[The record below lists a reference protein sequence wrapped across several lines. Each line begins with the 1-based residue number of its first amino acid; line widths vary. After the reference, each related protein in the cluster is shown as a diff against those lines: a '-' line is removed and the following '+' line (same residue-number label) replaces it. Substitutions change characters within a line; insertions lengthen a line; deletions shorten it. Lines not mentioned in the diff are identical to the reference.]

1 MQLASI
7 PFAIPVQLMTMSP
20 THPHLDLLRAA
31 EAAAYAGARVL
42 KEYFGKADLEI
53 ASKGRNDLV
62 TAADRDSEAAII
74 NEILRRFP
82 QHRILAEEGGVLA
95 GTAEYEW
102 VIDPLDGTTNFTR
115 GLPNFCISIACRCDG
130 ELLAGLVLDPIR
142 DDLFTAMAG
151 AGAWRNGVPM
161 RVSEQPGL
169 RGAFLATGYPFRAH
183 AALDQYLQ
191 TFRDVFLQVRAIRRC
206 GAAALDLAYTAAGVY
221 DGFFE
226 FCLSAWDVAAGV
238 LLIREAG
245 GRVSDLDGVE
255 GFPEGGNIVAG
266 AAPVQ
271 GELLAIVSRYADE
284 QSMRRLAPPSSA
296 ALVGDR
302 A

>member
-1 MQLASI
+1 
-7 PFAIPVQLMTMSP
+7 MTTSP
-20 THPHLDLLRAA
+20 PHSNLELLRAA

-42 KEYFGKADLEI
+42 KEYFGRADLEI
-53 ASKGRNDLV
+53 ERKGRNDFV
-62 TAADRDSEAAII
+62 TAADRDSEAAIV

-82 QHRILAEEGGVLA
+82 RHRILAEEGGVLA
-95 GTAEYEW
+95 GTAEHEW

-130 ELLAGLVLDPIR
+130 ELLVGLVLDPIR

-151 AGAWRNGVPM
+151 GGAWRNGVPM
-161 RVSEQPGL
+161 QVSEQAGL
-169 RGAFLATGYPFRAH
+169 DGAFLATGFPFRAH
-183 AALDQYLQ
+183 AALDGYLQ
-191 TFRDVFLQVRAIRRC
+191 TFREVFLQVRAIRRC

-245 GRVSDLDGVE
+245 GRVTDLDGVE

-266 AAPVQ
+266 APQVQ
-271 GELLAIVSRYADE
+271 RELLAIVSRYADE
-284 QSMRRLAPPSSA
+284 QSLRQLAPPSSA
-296 ALVGDR
+296 AMVGES

>member
-1 MQLASI
+1 MTTLAI
-7 PFAIPVQLMTMSP
+7 QDN
-20 THPHLDLLRAA
+20 LDLLRTAQVAA
-31 EAAAYAGARVL
+31 RAGSRVL
-42 KEYFGKADLEI
+42 KGYFGKADLEI
-53 ASKGRNDLV
+53 QSKGSNDFV

-74 NEILRRFP
+74 GVILDRFP
-82 QHRILAEEGGVLA
+82 GHRILAEEGGVRA

-115 GLPNFCISIACRCDG
+115 GLPNFCISIACRRDD
-130 ELLAGLVLDPIR
+130 ELLAGLVLDPLR
-142 DDLFTAMAG
+142 DDLFTAVAG
-151 AGAWRNGVPM
+151 GGAWRNGLPM
-161 RVSEQPGL
+161 RVSEQAGL
-169 RGAFLATGYPFRAH
+169 DDAFLATGYPFRAH
-183 AALDQYLQ
+183 EALGQYLD

-245 GRVSDLDGVE
+245 GRVSDLDGAE

-266 AAPVQ
+266 SPPVQ
-271 GELLAIVSRYADE
+271 RELLAIVSRYADE
-284 QSMRRLAPPSSA
+284 ESLRRLAPPSSA
-296 ALVGDR
+296 ALVAG
-302 A
+302 AV